1 MSIVE
6 YAVCL
11 NKIADYITGCS
22 VTDIGNIEEGF
33 LPYIIPQGN
42 YIKDTFN
49 AETFYQLTTESMGTG
64 AGHQDKQ

>member
-11 NKIADYITGCS
+11 NKISDYITGWS